1 MTTKESPE
9 LTEETTHSVA
19 IFDSTSAVLVAE
31 RLLKDAGVA
40 YKIIPVPRHLS
51 SDCGVCIR
59 FDRADQG
66 RLEELLE
73 GRLDDYELVV
83 L

>member
-9 LTEETTHSVA
+9 LPEEAIHSVA
-19 IFDSTSAVLVAE
+19 LFDSTSAVLVAE

-59 FDRADQG
+59 VARDDQG